1 MSHFTTAV
9 SLSGVAKT
17 WSRITLQSFQ
27 DLWKYPLHVF
37 SCMCAWVRVF
47 FCLFVGL
54 FVFEGYFL
62 LTGCGLSLPRSIE
75 LGKFTSSFPNVLV
88 FDQNRLA
95 RASLS
100 AGTFVRLCRA
110 VDRKW
115 GATIKHKKRIAG
127 SAVQMF
133 VKANAVRRRRT
144 GHRITDTTRR
154 WW

>member
-37 SCMCAWVRVF
+37 SCMCAWAGWF
-47 FCLFVGL
+47 FWFVCWFVCFWGWGL
-54 FVFEGYFL
+54 FPTKWMWLIIATLDRTGKIHL
-62 LTGCGLSLPRSIE
+62 LLSQRPRFWSESI
-75 LGKFTSSFPNVLV
+75 S
-88 FDQNRLA
+88 A

-110 VDRKW
+110 VDRKC
-115 GATIKHKKRIAG
+115 GATIKHKKPI
-127 SAVQMF
+127 
-133 VKANAVRRRRT
+133 T
-144 GHRITDTTRR
+144 GRPDVCQSERSQTEEDRP
-154 WW
+154 